1 MLATKKLLS
10 VLFTGALAASAS
22 AADYYVASDGT
33 YEGAPEGATVY
44 TTIDEAIAAA
54 GNADDVIYVKRGEY
68 ATTTERGP
76 NLRAKLIGTGTSR
89 DEVLI
94 QPDGA

>member
-1 MLATKKLLS
+1 MIATKKLLS

-44 TTIDEAIAAA
+44 TTITSENRIFRKSQKTYVQEKTPTKTPLRNPA
-54 GNADDVIYVKRGEY
+54 VICQ
-68 ATTTERGP
+68 ATNTSA
-76 NLRAKLIGTGTSR
+76 NLYG
-89 DEVLI
+89 
-94 QPDGA
+94 